1 MANDKKISILL
12 DLVISKIKKL
22 PENEQKYLIIQLVV
36 KLKTAGYG
44 KFLEGLL

>member
-22 PENEQKYLIIQLVV
+22 PEDEQKFLIVQLYV
-36 KLKTAGYG
+36 KLKMAGYN
-44 KFLEGLL
+44 KLLEELK